1 MIWSV
6 KNVSVIVVCIAIA
19 AWFFRYEYVTKTIKN
34 IACVERINRFTGD
47 RCLFSTDIPTCTHI
61 VTSRPCEK

>member
-1 MIWSV
+1 VIWSV
-6 KNVSVIVVCIAIA
+6 KNVSIILVFIALA
-19 AWFFRYEYVTKTIKN
+19 AWFLRYEYVTRTINN

-61 VTSRPCEK
+61 VASRPCEK